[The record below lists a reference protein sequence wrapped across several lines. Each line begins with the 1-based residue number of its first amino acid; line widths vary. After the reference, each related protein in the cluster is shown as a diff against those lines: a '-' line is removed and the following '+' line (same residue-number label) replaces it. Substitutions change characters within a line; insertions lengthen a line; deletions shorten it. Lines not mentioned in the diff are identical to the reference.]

1 MKCDLENSF
10 LLVYLS
16 GPLIITHEPWGA
28 ALADPP
34 LLVGLVQLIDG
45 RTSKKE
51 NNMSLLMTH
60 VVNLVWVSLFGELE
74 EGGAKFS
81 FALGPKNSL
90 GGPD

>member
-16 GPLIITHEPWGA
+16 GPLMITHEPWGA

-51 NNMSLLMTH
+51 NNMSLL
-60 VVNLVWVSLFGELE
+60 
-74 EGGAKFS
+74 EGV
-81 FALGPKNSL
+81 
-90 GGPD
+90 